1 MMDRQDV
8 ATSTLAA
15 GKSTAP
21 SREQHVVLVGV
32 RDEPLLILSAQFHV
46 LGITPVLL
54 ADAAEIKQFL
64 ARKPASLVVVDVETV
79 RSALELIRELTFLFR
94 GLPVLAAACKGSIA
108 DAREAIDV
116 GAADYF
122 LLPVD
127 EDKLSGLWS
136 SFGNQY
142 FDPELGRGRR
152 LITNDEGMRRIL
164 MQVRRVSQTN
174 ATVLIQGESGTGKE
188 LIARFLHQV
197 SNRAKGPFIAINC
210 AALPENLLESELF
223 GHAKGAFTGALVDH
237 KGKFQQA
244 NGGTIFLDEISEM
257 SLNLQAKLLRV
268 LQEREVDPVG
278 GRSPIALDV
287 RVVAST
293 NRDLRQWVDQG
304 RFREDLFYRLN
315 VFPVQ
320 LPALRDRPKDILQLS
335 EHFRTRFVAELGRNN
350 ISFSNLAITALQAYD
365 WPGNIRELENVIH
378 RALLMAEGREI
389 QPEDLM
395 IDVPIIASVRASASH
410 ESSAVHLSL
419 PDTASM
425 PLVSGLDE
433 EEKQRL
439 HLPVGTTVR
448 EMEEFLI
455 FRTLD
460 EVNGNRTRAAE
471 LLGISI
477 RTLRNKLN
485 EYAAR

>member
-1 MMDRQDV
+1 MTEKKDI
-8 ATSTLAA
+8 L
-15 GKSTAP
+15 
-21 SREQHVVLVGV
+21 LVGG
-32 RDEPLLILSAQFHV
+32 RSEHLLILAAQFKT
-46 LGITPVLL
+46 LGAIPVLL
-54 ADAAEIKQFL
+54 EEATAAKQHL
-64 ARKPASLVVVDVETV
+64 AQHFASMVVVDVEAIAN
-79 RSALELIRELTFLFR
+79 ALDLIRELRFLFR
-94 GLPVLAAACKGSIA
+94 GLPILAAAVKGSVS

-122 LLPVD
+122 LFPVD
-127 EDKLSGLWS
+127 DEKLAVLWRS
-136 SFGNQY
+136 YANQY

-152 LITNDEGMRRIL
+152 FITNDAQMQRLLI
-164 MQVRRVSQTN
+164 QVRRVAQSN

-197 SNRAKGPFIAINC
+197 SPRSKGPFIAINC

-223 GHAKGAFTGALVDH
+223 GHAKGAFTGAFVDR

-268 LQEREVDPVG
+268 LQEKEVDPVG

-287 RVVAST
+287 RVVVST
-293 NRDLRQWVDQG
+293 NRALKQWVDQG
-304 RFREDLFYRLN
+304 KFREDLFYRLN

-320 LPALRDRPKDILQLS
+320 LPSLRERPKDILLLG
-335 EHFRTRFVAELGRNN
+335 EHFRIRFIAELARNS
-350 ISFSNLAITALQAYD
+350 IHFSSLAMTALQAYL
-365 WPGNIRELENVIH
+365 WPGNVRELENVVH
-378 RALLMAEGREI
+378 RALLVAEGREI

-395 IDVPIIASVRASASH
+395 IDIPLSATVRAS
-410 ESSAVHLSL
+410 VINVLDVL
-419 PDTASM
+419 PV
-425 PLVSGLDE
+425 PEVE
-433 EEKQRL
+433 EDKNRI

-460 EVNGNRTRAAE
+460 EVHGNRTRAAE